1 MARRTARRRDPV
13 SEAPAKVSLIA
24 TVLNAADYVPAF
36 LESVR
41 RQTRM
46 PDEIV
51 IVDGGSTDGTI
62 DQLLAA
68 SGIMTFVEP
77 DANIPR
83 GRNIAIAKASHDV
96 IAVADADCEYD
107 PRWLESLIESIDDG
121 AMVAMGWYEPIMETW
136 QEACTSS
143 LGIGASVEQVDAS
156 TFLPSA
162 RSVAFRREAIDMI
175 GGYPEWLPIGEDR
188 WVGLRWRERGVDMR
202 FVPGAIAR
210 WRPRPTLV
218 QTWTQ
223 YFRYARGDGLAGM
236 YPQRYLI
243 RFVTYAGLA
252 AVLRSR
258 RTVLILLALAGGVFH
273 ARKPV
278 IRAWGWVSTNR
289 ERVLVAAS
297 IPALMG
303 FMDLAKM
310 TGYLAGLLDLSR
322 GRAGPPGGRRA
333 NPD

>member
-1 MARRTARRRDPV
+1 MARRTTRRRDPV
-13 SEAPAKVSLIA
+13 SDAPAKVSLIA

-41 RQTRM
+41 GQTRA

-51 IVDGGSTDGTI
+51 IVDGGSTDGTV

-68 SGIMTFVEP
+68 SGIVTWVEP

-107 PRWLESLIESIDDG
+107 PRWLESLIESIEDG

-162 RSVAFRREAIDMI
+162 RSVAFRREAIEMI
-175 GGYPEWLPIGEDR
+175 GGYPEWLPIGGGQMGR
-188 WVGLRWRERGVDMR
+188 PPLAGTRVDMR

-218 QTWTQ
+218 ETWTQ

-258 RTVLILLALAGGVFH
+258 RTVPILLALAGGVFH

-289 ERVLVAAS
+289 ERIWVAAS

-303 FMDLAKM
+303 FTD
-310 TGYLAGLLDLSR
+310 SQR
-322 GRAGPPGGRRA
+322 
-333 NPD
+333 